1 MLQRGRQCL
10 NRQEADT
17 IHPLKSLAV
26 GFGQIRQYRTQEQ
39 HNIGLPAVLLQ
50 HAGNHQRIAA
60 VIAFAA
66 HQEGAAGYGKPA
78 QQIGSGGLPGV
89 FHQLQKAGAGIH
101 RGLFALAHLGGG
113 VDFRGTL
120 RHGVLLCWGGQNSM
134 PFSATRLPEDFQVAC
149 LACNP
154 NAILMPMLLRHALQ
168 MAWIHRVRFHPV
180 LFHRIEDG
188 SAFLVL
194 REVAHI
200 FAQQCQGFAAF
211 VLR

>member
-17 IHPLKSLAV
+17 LQTPEALAV
-26 GFGQIRQYRTQEQ
+26 GFGQIRQRRAQEQ

-50 HAGNHQRIAA
+50 HAGDHQRIAA
-60 VIAFAA
+60 VIALAA
-66 HQEGAAGYGKPA
+66 HQEGAAGLGQAA
-78 QQIGSGGLPGV
+78 QQIGSSGLPGV
-89 FHQLQKAGAGIH
+89 FHQLQKAGAGRH
-101 RGLFALAHLGGG
+101 SGLFALAHLGGG

-120 RHGVLLCWGGQNSM
+120 RHGVLLGWGEQNSM
-134 PFSATRLPEDFQVAC
+134 PFSANRLPENFQVAC

-154 NAILMPMLLRHALQ
+154 NAILMPMPLRHALQ
-168 MAWIHRVRFHPV
+168 MAWINRVRFHPA

-188 SAFLVL
+188 PAFLVL

-200 FAQQCQGFAAF
+200 FAQQRQCFAAF